1 MDEHQKIQY
10 CKGGISDSILSVI
23 TIRPKDARMLRFI
36 VYHNEELIKTYE
48 IEDCPVTI
56 GRLPENNV
64 SIANMGISRRHVRI
78 ERDTNRNFL
87 LSDLNSLNGTFVN
100 TNKVKKTVLKTGDQI
115 MIGKYTILFQ
125 DLAPYETPAKKP
137 EPAAV
142 SPKATAEPPP
152 AAAVA
157 PKSKPV
163 AKPPKEA
170 PAALPSEDDL
180 LAGHAGHGSV
190 LIETNKHVV
199 YKLEKALMTIGSSED
214 DDIFASGFMIGESQ
228 IFLEKKE
235 DGYWIN
241 TRKMMGRIKVNG
253 KKINSHRLAHKDRIE
268 IGNSTFRFMENG

>member
-1 MDEHQKIQY
+1 
-10 CKGGISDSILSVI
+10 
-23 TIRPKDARMLRFI
+23 MLRFI

-48 IEDCPVTI
+48 IDDCPVTI

-100 TNKVKKTVLKTGDQI
+100 TTKVKKTILKSGDQI

-142 SPKATAEPPP
+142 PRKVTLPPAPPADPNNTKATK
-152 AAAVA
+152 AA
-157 PKSKPV
+157 
-163 AKPPKEA
+163 KETH
-170 PAALPSEDDL
+170 AALTTEDDL
-180 LAGHAGHGSV
+180 MASHTSHGSV

-199 YKLEKALMTIGSSED
+199 YKLEKNLMTIGSSED

-228 IFLEKKE
+228 IFIEKKD
-235 DGYWIN
+235 DGFWI
-241 TRKMMGRIKVNG
+241 TSRKMMGRIKVNG
-253 KKINSHRLAHKDRIE
+253 KKLNNHRLVHKDRLE